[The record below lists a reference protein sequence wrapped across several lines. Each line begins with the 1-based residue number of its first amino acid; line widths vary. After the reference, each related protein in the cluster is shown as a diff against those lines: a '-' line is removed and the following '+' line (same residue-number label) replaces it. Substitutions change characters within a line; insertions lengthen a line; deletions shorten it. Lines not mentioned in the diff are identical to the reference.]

1 MALPYDFVRLMP
13 HTVTVSTSAASRDN
27 YGKATYAAGTSYKA
41 RVVAKMQTIRD
52 KLGEEKA
59 SSHIVYLNGVSG
71 LSPEKGQ
78 ITLPDGSKPPILLV
92 ETYPDGSGN
101 YYEQIYLGY

>member
-13 HTVTVSTSAASRDN
+13 HTVTVSTSVSSRDN
-27 YGKATYAAGTSYKA
+27 YGKPTYAAGTNYKA
-41 RVVAKMQTIRD
+41 RVVAKAQVIRD
-52 KLGEEKA
+52 KNGEEKT

-71 LSPEKGQ
+71 LSPETGQ
-78 ITLPDGSKPPILLV
+78 VTLPDGTKPPILLV

-101 YYEQIYLGY
+101 YYEQIYLGF